1 MPYEKQLY
9 QGERETKREHD
20 LKLKDRRKLEVTG
33 VLDVDSFDT
42 EEFLLK
48 TTMGYL
54 LIRGHNLHMKNLNV
68 DEGFLTIQGKIHSF
82 DYIDENKQ
90 NQAKGIFSK
99 LFK

>member
-48 TTMGYL
+48 TTAGYL

>member
-48 TTMGYL
+48 TSMGYL
-54 LIRGHNLHMKNLNV
+54 LIRGQNLHMKNLNV